1 MVRQM
6 SSMTADICAAVG
18 TLALLA
24 FLLLGTLRINNTR
37 KARDRSRKLASRL
50 LNWK

>member
-1 MVRQM
+1 M
-6 SSMTADICAAVG
+6 SSMAVDICAAVG
-18 TLALLA
+18 MLALLA
-24 FLLLGTLRINNTR
+24 FLLLATLRINQSR